1 MTYIQH
7 QRKPRLVTVF
17 LADSLITVCSNCP
30 AFIFV
35 MQIIRNLIKK
45 ISFAVKEDKLSAD
58 FK

>member
-17 LADSLITVCSNCP
+17 LADSLITVCSKFP

>member
-17 LADSLITVCSNCP
+17 LADSLITVCGNFP

>member
-17 LADSLITVCSNCP
+17 LADSLITVCSNFP

-45 ISFAVKEDKLSAD
+45 ISFAVKESEK
-58 FK
+58 